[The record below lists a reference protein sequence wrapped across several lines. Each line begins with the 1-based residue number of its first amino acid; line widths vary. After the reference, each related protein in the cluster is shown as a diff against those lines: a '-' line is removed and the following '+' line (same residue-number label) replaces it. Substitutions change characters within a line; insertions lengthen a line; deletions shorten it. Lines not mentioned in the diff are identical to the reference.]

1 MQFEHFNISA
11 PQGLLEQVKDFYLI
25 LFELELGFRPDFPDQ
40 GYWLYFKTQPVIHLS
55 QDEMRQG
62 ANDAGYLDHIA
73 FRLEGIE
80 RFTQKLSQ
88 LNIPYKIN
96 PVPQLNMQQVFLHDP
111 TGIKLEINFV
121 NEGKAS

>member
-1 MQFEHFNISA
+1 MQFEHINISA

-25 LFELELGFRPDFPDQ
+25 LFELELGFRPNFSDQ
-40 GYWLYFKTQPVIHLS
+40 GYWLYYQEQPIIHLS
-55 QDEMRQG
+55 QHDSRQG
-62 ANDAGYLDHIA
+62 HDHPGFLDHIA
-73 FRLEGIE
+73 FRLDDIE

-88 LNIPYKIN
+88 LNIPYKMK

-121 NEGKAS
+121 NEG